1 MASIQALETLKNYWG
16 FDAFRPI
23 QETVVERVLEDK
35 HTFAL
40 LPTGGGKSICFQVPG
55 LVKEG
60 ICIVISPLLSLMRDQ
75 VSRLKEKGIKAEYL
89 HSGLNGKQIDIV
101 LDNCIFGNT
110 KFLYLSPERIQSI
123 LVRERLQQ
131 MNVNLIAVDEAHC
144 ISQWG
149 HDFRPS
155 YQKIN
160 HLIEMHPNAPR
171 IALTGTA
178 TPKVV
183 EDICEQ
189 LDIPKEG
196 LIKDKFDRENLHFQS
211 YNTENKPNALVHYCK
226 KIEGS
231 GIIYVRSR
239 KLTEQ
244 YAKELQKHYINA
256 EYYHAG
262 LSPED
267 RNKVEND
274 WKSGKLQWVVATN
287 AFGMGID
294 KPDVRA
300 VVHMDLPSNLE
311 EYIQE
316 SGRAGRDG
324 NVSDAV
330 ILWNKEDILFQEAM
344 LDYRFPSKQEIGHI
358 YQKLANYFQVATGIA
373 EGKGFPF
380 NIYAFSNKLDLEPLK
395 VFNAIKILEREGY
408 FFLSDP
414 QLHSSKI
421 QVVANQYEVQKVVDS
436 DGKQSKLLQ
445 HLLRS
450 FTGLFIDKTKID
462 EESIGK
468 QLGWTPQDVSYF
480 LTKLSK
486 RNILFY
492 AKKEYLPVLIY
503 LHDRVPVSH
512 LDISA
517 NNLSV
522 RRAVAQ
528 KQLRA
533 IVEFATNEEECRTNI
548 ALRYFGEIPEKNCMH
563 CDNCLRDT
571 KNEGVRKF
579 ILKALKNGSATTK
592 DITLSAPFS
601 QQIVIQEIRIML
613 EDKIIQRNGNQ
624 LTLQ

>member
-1 MASIQALETLKNYWG
+1 MTSNQATEILKEYWG
-16 FDAFRPI
+16 FEDFRPI
-23 QETVVERVLEDK
+23 QKKVVSRVLEGQ

-55 LVKEG
+55 LVFEG

-75 VSRLKEKGIKAEYL
+75 VSRLKEKGIRAEYL

-101 LDNCIFGNT
+101 LDNCIFGHT
-110 KFLYLSPERIQSI
+110 KFLYLSPERIQSV
-123 LVRERLQQ
+123 LVKERLQQ
-131 MNVNLIAVDEAHC
+131 MNVNLIAIDEAHC

-155 YQKIN
+155 YNKIST
-160 HLIEMHPNAPR
+160 LIEMHPNVPR
-171 IALTGTA
+171 VALTGTA

-183 EDICEQ
+183 EDICEK
-189 LDIPKEG
+189 LGIPKEG
-196 LIKDKFDRENLHFQS
+196 LIKGAFDRKNIFFQS

-231 GIIYVRSR
+231 GIVYVRSR

-244 YAKELQKHYINA
+244 YAKDLKKHGIDA

-262 LSPED
+262 LSPDD
-267 RNKVEND
+267 RNAVEED
-274 WKSGKLQWVVATN
+274 WKSNKLQWVVATN

-324 NVSDAV
+324 KDADAV
-330 ILWNKEDILFQEAM
+330 ILCNQEDVLFQEAM

-358 YQKLANYFQVATGIA
+358 YQKIANYFQVAAGIA

-380 NIYAFSNKLDLEPLK
+380 NIYVFSNHFDLEPLK
-395 VFNAIKILEREGY
+395 VFNAIKILEKEGY

-421 QVVANQYEVQKVVDS
+421 QVVANQHEVQTIVNEQ
-436 DGKQSKLLQ
+436 GKQSFLLQ

-450 FTGLFIDKTKID
+450 YTGLFVDKIKID
-462 EESIGK
+462 EETIGK
-468 QLGWTPQDVSYF
+468 QLNWTPQDVAYF

-486 RNILFY
+486 RNIIFY
-492 AKKEYLPVLIY
+492 AKKEFLPVLIY
-503 LHDRVPVSH
+503 LQDRVPVSH

-517 NNLSV
+517 THLSE
-522 RRAVAQ
+522 RRAVSQ

-533 IVEFATNEEECRTNI
+533 MVEYATNEETCRTNI
-548 ALRYFGEIPEKNCMH
+548 ALKYFGEIPEHKCMH

-571 KNEGVRKF
+571 KNDGVRAF
-579 ILKALKNGSATTK
+579 ILELLSEGGLSSK
-592 DITLSAPFS
+592 DITLAAPFS

-613 EDKIIQRNGNQ
+613 EDKIITRKGNQ
-624 LTLQ
+624 LFLS